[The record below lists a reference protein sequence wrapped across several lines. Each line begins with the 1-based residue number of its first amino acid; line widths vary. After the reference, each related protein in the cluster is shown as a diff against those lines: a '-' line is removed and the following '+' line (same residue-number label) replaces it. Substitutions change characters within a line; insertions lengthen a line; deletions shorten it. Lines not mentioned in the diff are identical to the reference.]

1 MKPEDEETGGR
12 GNRGLR
18 ENREGREDLGG
29 REEKANWERKG
40 FTWSNERNEVS
51 LFRVI
56 NNKTLSQ
63 LSDTTMLLDEQK
75 HMYHE
80 LKLKLKSIDVEDE
93 RRREKSVVDMDNY
106 YKNKLNDIQTEL
118 VCFSKIIN

>member
-1 MKPEDEETGGR
+1 MK
-12 GNRGLR
+12 
-18 ENREGREDLGG
+18 
-29 REEKANWERKG
+29 
-40 FTWSNERNEVS
+40 
-51 LFRVI
+51 FRCFDMKVI